1 MQTRMVDHDQGMDAP
16 DKAIGRLLAMD
27 VCVWSICALAT
38 LVLSIAT
45 SHGDFPW
52 LILLGLPIG
61 YFVMF
66 GITLM
71 LAYIATYL
79 VHASVLSL
87 RGKRDFASEENRK
100 KDIRCALCVHALLIV
115 SPLLYGAIS

>member
-1 MQTRMVDHDQGMDAP
+1 MQTNMTDEDQGMDTT

-27 VCVWSICALAT
+27 VCVWSVCALAT
-38 LVLSIAT
+38 LVLFVAT
-45 SHGDFPW
+45 SSGKFPW
-52 LILLGLPIG
+52 LLLLGLPIG

-79 VHASVLSL
+79 VHASILSL

-100 KDIRCALCVHALLIV
+100 KDIRCALCAHVLLVV
-115 SPLLYGAIS
+115 SPLLYGVIS